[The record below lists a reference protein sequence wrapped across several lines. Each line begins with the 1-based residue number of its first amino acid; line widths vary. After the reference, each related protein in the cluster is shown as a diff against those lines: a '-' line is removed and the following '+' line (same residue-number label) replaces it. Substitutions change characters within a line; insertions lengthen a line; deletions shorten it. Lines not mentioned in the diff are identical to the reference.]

1 MIPRENKNNAYAKFE
16 GTNNEYYG
24 IFRNG
29 QLGYLHFTHVKIA
42 GKSDA
47 VMFFRLKITY
57 ASFARNIVQKFLRPT
72 LQGRA
77 GSQVENCKIIC
88 IGNRMGPSKIKD

>member
-1 MIPRENKNNAYAKFE
+1 MVPREKKKNNC
-16 GTNNEYYG
+16 

-57 ASFARNIVQKFLRPT
+57 AKFARNIVKKFLRPT
-72 LQGRA
+72 LEGRA
-77 GSQVENCKIIC
+77 GSQVENCQRR
-88 IGNRMGPSKIKD
+88 GQFQ